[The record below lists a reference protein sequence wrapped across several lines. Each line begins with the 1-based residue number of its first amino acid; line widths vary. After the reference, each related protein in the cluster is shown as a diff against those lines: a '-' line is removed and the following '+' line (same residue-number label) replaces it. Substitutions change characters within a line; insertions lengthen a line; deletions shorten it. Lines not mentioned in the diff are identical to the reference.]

1 MATIKN
7 LNNIKETVLS
17 VLSKY
22 PVEHA
27 GIVGSYARGDQTKD
41 SDLDL
46 FVEFRRGTTLFDIV
60 RIKDEIRDLLNISVD
75 IISKNAKIRDI
86 ALKGMLKDLVP
97 IL

>member
-1 MATIKN
+1 MTSLSN
-7 LNNIKETVLS
+7 RNNIKETVLS
-17 VLSKY
+17 VLKKY
-22 PVEHA
+22 PVKHA
-27 GIVGSYARGDQTKD
+27 GIIGSYARGDQTED

-60 RIKDEIRDLLNISVD
+60 RIKDEIHDLLNISVD

-86 ALKGMLKDLVP
+86 VLKSMLKDLIP